1 MAQTIDDFFQAQQ
14 EAENLLKRFYLA
26 KENFTKTGDWMGA
39 DFGISLNPATLDPQS
54 PSYGLPP
61 GNWPKSRIEA
71 DEVMPRYATD
81 DALKEYE
88 ELLKKRVST
97 AGFRSER
104 KKMRIAQNT
113 TDVEDLTD
121 DEFVS
126 LAKRNQELLKLK
138 DSDPI
143 AFNKIFNPDVTIPGT
158 NEKLMYAIHSGAPEL
173 QSGMLDPSFSI
184 GTKSQYSNAGGDTK
198 GANRGKAKEFRERTF
213 AKDANDKPVYSEET
227 KIIRQRQL
235 DIITDTETQ
244 QRRLAGEMI
253 ESANFMSASPPGA
266 GAAIGYF
273 GRTEW
278 NGLATKGVMETAELA
293 SDLNS
298 TTGGRGSMYLIR
310 GVKNYTINVT
320 GLNADAGETP
330 ILGKHKPIGGLSST
344 VSDIEQGTG
353 GRAGLMHGEVVSDK
367 NIKRIDLAWLEKQI
381 NEDVAK
387 ITSGKVPLEEIF
399 GPAAEHAGIKTAGL
413 TTSVPF
419 VPPKALKESMEKAE
433 KTVAARVASNAV
445 PQTIE
450 ESVSVAVRRSGA
462 TGKLLNAA
470 SQASSAVAAGTSNSA
485 ALRGAGAALSI
496 LRGVI

>member
-1 MAQTIDDFFQAQQ
+1 VAQTIDDFFQAQQ
-14 EAENLLKRFYLA
+14 EAESLLKRFYLA

-39 DFGISLNPATLDPQS
+39 DFGISLNPETLNPQS
-54 PSYGLPP
+54 QSYGLPP

-71 DEVMPRYATD
+71 DEIMPRYATD

-113 TDVEDLTD
+113 IDVEDLTD
-121 DEFVS
+121 DEFMN
-126 LAKRNQELLKLK
+126 LAKRNQELLQLEK
-138 DSDPI
+138 SNPE
-143 AFNKIFNPDVTIPGT
+143 AFHKIFNPDVTIPGT

-173 QSGMLDPSFSI
+173 QGGALDPSLSV
-184 GTKSQYSNAGGDTK
+184 GTKGGAGGDTK
-198 GANRGKAKEFRERTF
+198 GANKRRAAEFRSETNSGIF
-213 AKDANDKPVYSEET
+213 SEET
-227 KIIRQRQL
+227 KAIRQRQL
-235 DIITDTETQ
+235 DMITDADTQ
-244 QRRLAGEMI
+244 KRIAAGELV
-253 ESANFMSASPPGA
+253 ESANFLSGSPASKKLSAG
-266 GAAIGYF
+266 GIKGEGYF
-273 GRTEW
+273 GRTSW
-278 NGLATKGVMETAELA
+278 GGIQKKSMEEAAEFA
-293 SDLNS
+293 GDLS
-298 TTGGRGSMYLIR
+298 SSTGGRGTMYLIR
-310 GVKNYTINVT
+310 GVKDYTINSS
-320 GLNADAGETP
+320 GLNADFGETALLGRHVP
-330 ILGKHKPIGGLSST
+330 ISGLSST
-344 VSDIEQGTG
+344 VEAASKNVY
-353 GRAGLMHGEVVSDK
+353 MGETQFVRDN
-367 NIKRIDLAWLEKQI
+367 NIQRIQFAFLEKQI
-381 NEDVAK
+381 NEDVAR

-450 ESVSVAVRRSGA
+450 EGVSVAVRRSGA